1 MSRVASAGR
10 CLSGWL
16 AAIALAGCGGSQA
29 EARAAEAAR
38 AERRA
43 HYQDRAK
50 EVAGELASLGFG
62 VQASAIALEVD
73 ERAPAVGTER
83 APALG
88 KGSRAAL
95 GSLRRLLGLERA
107 LPDAP
112 APPRDAP
119 PILPVEYDPLAQ
131 ALVFHEPLGARD
143 PALDFALAH
152 ALAHAHQDQAQGGVE
167 AFLQI
172 NSRTLDGSRAARALL
187 EGQALLV
194 AHAVV
199 LRRRGLDAVAL
210 DAALEDGRQGDLLG
224 GEGAGVLS
232 AAGYRFALWVY
243 RQGGWPA
250 LLEAYQRPPS
260 SSEQL
265 LHPPKFRADEPRQVT
280 VPRWPDASDRV
291 SLHAQD
297 VLGEL
302 ALSAT
307 LSEALAR
314 GGEPIE
320 RATAAAALGCV
331 GWEGDRF
338 EAYELDGG
346 QRAALWRS
354 VWDLEESAQAFLRV
368 LRRALLI
375 NAVPEETLSVR
386 RRGSVVDVAFSED
399 PSYLPELARA
409 LSSHSYDFPPDLA
422 DVESTR
428 AAGAELV
435 ARFGGKAPPVA
446 PEPVPARP
454 SADAPDR

>member
-1 MSRVASAGR
+1 VSAVAAAAR
-10 CLSGWL
+10 ASGWL
-16 AAIALAGCGGSQA
+16 AALALSGCGSSQA

-43 HYQDRAK
+43 HYQERAQ

-62 VQASAIALEVD
+62 VQASALALEVD
-73 ERAPAVGTER
+73 ARAPEVGAELS
-83 APALG
+83 PGLG
-88 KGSRAAL
+88 QGSRAAL
-95 GSLRRLLGLERA
+95 GSLRRLLGLERE
-107 LPDAP
+107 LPEAP

-131 ALVFHEPLGARD
+131 ALVFHEPLGPRD

-172 NSRTLDGSRAARALL
+172 NARTLDASRTARSLL

-194 AHAVV
+194 AHAV
-199 LRRRGLDAVAL
+199 LLKRRGLDAVAL
-210 DAALEDGRQGDLLG
+210 DPSLEDVRRGDVLG

-232 AAGYRFALWVY
+232 AAGYRFALWLY

-250 LLEAYQRPPS
+250 LLEAYQRPPT

-265 LHPPKFRADEPRQVT
+265 LHPAKFRLDEPRRVT

-291 SLHAQD
+291 ALRARD

-307 LSEALAR
+307 LAEALAR
-314 GGEPIE
+314 GGEPLE
-320 RATAAAALGCV
+320 RAAAAAALGCV

-346 QRAALWRS
+346 ERAALWRS
-354 VWDLEESAQAFLRV
+354 VWDLEESAQAFTRV
-368 LRRALLI
+368 LGRALAI
-375 NAVPEETLSVR
+375 NGVPEETLSVR

-409 LSSHSYDFPPDLA
+409 LQDHSYDFPPDLA

-435 ARFGGKAPPVA
+435 ARFAGRAAPPA
-446 PEPVPARP
+446 PESVPVAP